1 MLLKDKI
8 AVVTGGS
15 KGIGKSIVEV
25 FLKEG
30 ATVFYISRSECS
42 DAEIFSK
49 LANESG
55 TEVFWKQ
62 GSVSDSAKMN
72 EIATEIIKEKGQIDI
87 LVNNAGITRDGL
99 SFMMKDDAWN
109 DVIETNLSSV
119 FYLSRPVARSMAKK
133 RTGSIINVSS
143 VVGIIGNAGQCN
155 YAAAKA
161 GIIGFTKSLARETAA
176 RGVRVNA
183 VAPGFIQ
190 SDMTDAIPSAAKEEL
205 KKRIPFGRIGNPEEV
220 ANTVL
225 FLASEMSSYL
235 TGQVIGID
243 GGLGM

>member
-15 KGIGKSIVEV
+15 KGIGKAIVET

-30 ATVFYISRSECS
+30 ATVFYISRSEG
-42 DAEIFSK
+42 DTAGFEA
-49 LANESG
+49 LAKENG

-72 EIATEIIKEKGQIDI
+72 EIATGILKEKGQIDI

-99 SFMMKDDAWN
+99 SFMMKDDAWQ
-109 DVIETNLSSV
+109 DVIDTNLSSV
-119 FYLSRPVARSMAKK
+119 FYLSKPVARAMAKK
-133 RTGSIINVSS
+133 RSGSIINVSS

-183 VAPGFIQ
+183 IAPGFIQ
-190 SDMTDAIPSAAKEEL
+190 SDMTDAIPEAAKETL
-205 KKRIPFGRIGNPEEV
+205 KTQIPFGRIGNPEEV

-225 FLASEMSSYL
+225 FLASEMSSYI

-243 GGLGM
+243 GGMGM

>member
-15 KGIGKSIVEV
+15 KGIGKAVVEL

-30 ATVFYISRSECS
+30 ATVYYISRTEC
-42 DAEIFSK
+42 AEADK
-49 LANESG
+49 LAAIASEAG
-55 TEVFWKQ
+55 TEVIWKQ
-62 GSVSDSAKMN
+62 GSVSDSAAMN
-72 EIATEIIKEKGQIDI
+72 EIASGILKEKEKIDI

-109 DVIETNLSSV
+109 DVITTNLSSV
-119 FYLSRPVARSMAKK
+119 FYLSRPIARSMAKK

-143 VVGIIGNAGQCN
+143 VVGLVGNAGQCN

-161 GIIGFTKSLARETAA
+161 GIIGLTKSLAKETAG
-176 RGVRVNA
+176 RSVRVNA
-183 VAPGFIQ
+183 IAPGYIQ
-190 SDMTDAIPSAAKEEL
+190 SDMTDAIPESAKEDFM
-205 KKRIPFGRIGNPEEV
+205 KKIPMGRIGNPEEV

-225 FLASEMSSYL
+225 FLASDMSTYI

-243 GGLGM
+243 GGMGM

>member
-1 MLLKDKI
+1 
-8 AVVTGGS
+8 
-15 KGIGKSIVEV
+15 
-25 FLKEG
+25 
-30 ATVFYISRSECS
+30 
-42 DAEIFSK
+42 
-49 LANESG
+49 
-55 TEVFWKQ
+55 
-62 GSVSDSAKMN
+62 
-72 EIATEIIKEKGQIDI
+72 
-87 LVNNAGITRDGL
+87 
-99 SFMMKDDAWN
+99 MMKDEAWN

-161 GIIGFTKSLARETAA
+161 GIIGFTKSLARETAG

-183 VAPGFIQ
+183 IAPGFIQ
-190 SDMTDAIPSAAKEEL
+190 SDMTDAIPEAAKEEL
-205 KKRIPFGRIGNPEEV
+205 KTKIPFGRIGNPEEV

-225 FLASEMSSYL
+225 FLASDMSSYI

-243 GGLGM
+243 GGMGM

>member
-1 MLLKDKI
+1 MLLKDKT

-15 KGIGKSIVEV
+15 KGIGKAIVEL

-30 ATVFYISRSECS
+30 ASVYYISRSEG
-42 DAEIFSK
+42 DTAGFEA
-49 LANESG
+49 LANEAG
-55 TEVFWKQ
+55 TEVKWKQ
-62 GSVSDSAKMN
+62 GSVSDSSKMN
-72 EIATEIIKEKGQIDI
+72 EIATEIIKEKGQVDI

-99 SFMMKDDAWN
+99 SFMMKDEAWN

-119 FYLSRPVARSMAKK
+119 FYLSRPISRSMAKK
-133 RTGSIINVSS
+133 RSGSIINVSS

-161 GIIGFTKSLARETAA
+161 GIIGYTKSLARETAG

-183 VAPGFIQ
+183 IAPGFIQ
-190 SDMTDAIPSAAKEEL
+190 SDMTDAIPDAAKEEL
-205 KKRIPFGRIGNPEEV
+205 KTKIPFGRIGTPEEV

-225 FLASEMSSYL
+225 FLASEMSSYI
-235 TGQVIGID
+235 TGQVISID
-243 GGLGM
+243 GGMGM

>member
-1 MLLKDKI
+1 MLLKEKI

-15 KGIGKSIVEV
+15 KGIGKAIVEL

-30 ATVFYISRSECS
+30 AVVYYISRSECS
-42 DAEIFSK
+42 EAEGLK
-49 LANESG
+49 AVAAESA
-55 TEVFWKQ
+55 TEVIWKQ

-72 EIATEIIKEKGQIDI
+72 KIASDILKEKGRIDI

-99 SFMMKDDAWN
+99 SFMMKDEQWN

-133 RTGSIINVSS
+133 RSGSIINVSS

-183 VAPGFIQ
+183 IAPGFIQ
-190 SDMTDAIPSAAKEEL
+190 SDMTDAIPEAAKEEL
-205 KKRIPFGRIGNPEEV
+205 KTKIPFGRIGNPEEV

-225 FLASEMSSYL
+225 FLASDMASYI

-243 GGLGM
+243 GGMGM

>member
-1 MLLKDKI
+1 MLLKDKV

-15 KGIGKSIVEV
+15 KGIGKSIVET
-25 FLKEG
+25 FLREG
-30 ATVFYISRSECS
+30 ASVYYISRSEG
-42 DAEIFSK
+42 DTAGFETIAK
-49 LANESG
+49 EAG

-72 EIATEIIKEKGQIDI
+72 EIAAEILKEKGQVDI

-99 SFMMKDDAWN
+99 SFMMKDEQWN

-119 FYLSRPVARSMAKK
+119 FYLSRPIARSMAKK

-143 VVGIIGNAGQCN
+143 VVGVIGNAGQCN
-155 YAAAKA
+155 YSAAKA

-183 VAPGFIQ
+183 IAPGFIQ
-190 SDMTDAIPSAAKEEL
+190 SDMTDAIPEAAKEEL
-205 KKRIPFGRIGNPEEV
+205 KTKIPFGRIGNPEEV

-225 FLASEMSSYL
+225 FLASEMSSYI

-243 GGLGM
+243 GGMGM